1 MANSYGRRAACSKR
15 QQHFEYCHSSIRQED
30 CMQPLDLQNKFNYG
44 CSIEI
49 HKTRLVVRD
58 FTQTF
63 GVDYKE
69 TIALVAKM
77 NTVKVLLFVVMN

>member
-15 QQHFEYCHSSIRQED
+15 QQHLEYCHSSIRQED
-30 CMQPLDLQNKFNYG
+30 CMQLLDLQNKFNSDG
-44 CSIEI
+44 SIKI

-58 FTQTF
+58 FIQTF

-69 TIALVAKM
+69 TIAPMAKM
-77 NTVKVLLFVVMN
+77 NTVKVLSVVVN